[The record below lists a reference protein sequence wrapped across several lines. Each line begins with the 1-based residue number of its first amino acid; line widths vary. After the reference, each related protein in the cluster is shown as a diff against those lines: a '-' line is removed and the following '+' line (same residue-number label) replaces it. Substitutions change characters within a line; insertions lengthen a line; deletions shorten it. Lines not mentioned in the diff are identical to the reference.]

1 MPLRQRWVVGRR
13 LRRAAVA
20 RVSATLGPWGL
31 LAMWRW
37 VASAPPS
44 FALGVAV
51 RCCGSPGVVACSGCE
66 TRATRLGAT
75 LGAWLCRQD
84 DGGGGAC
91 SWALVVVG
99 GMCPVTA
106 LVEVVGCGALPRRRR
121 LLYARN
127 LENSFFTCRSIIA
140 SIASGSAHLS
150 FNLLSISNQI

>member
-51 RCCGSPGVVACSGCE
+51 RCCGSPGAAVAKPAP
-66 TRATRLGAT
+66 RAWARRLG
-75 LGAWLCRQD
+75 R
-84 DGGGGAC
+84 
-91 SWALVVVG
+91 
-99 GMCPVTA
+99 
-106 LVEVVGCGALPRRRR
+106 GCVDKMMAGV
-121 LLYARN
+121 ARVPG
-127 LENSFFTCRSIIA
+127 R
-140 SIASGSAHLS
+140 
-150 FNLLSISNQI
+150 